1 MLKSTELIFFS
12 FCLFQIF
19 IYIEIYESSFSYEES
34 DKSSF
39 ETEMNDTEIDDNDDD
54 DVGISIETTQD
65 GTLKLSCADPQ
76 VLQVFK
82 LLTVVRT

>member
-1 MLKSTELIFFS
+1 
-12 FCLFQIF
+12 
-19 IYIEIYESSFSYEES
+19 
-34 DKSSF
+34 
-39 ETEMNDTEIDDNDDD
+39 MNDTEIDDNDDD